1 MKLPEIYLKT
11 MPLQKCMAG
20 EEIRNLSDQELL
32 AVIIGTGIRG
42 CDVIDLTSH
51 LIREFGGLRGI
62 AAAGIKEIAGKN
74 GIGVKKAIRLHAA
87 IEMGK
92 RVISEPVD
100 LNHIDS
106 PILVWQFLLPEMA
119 GLQKEEFRVI
129 ILNNKNRVIK
139 KSLISIGTISEAIV
153 HPREVF
159 REAIREGG
167 SSIIIAH
174 NHPSGVISPSREDI
188 ATTKRIAESGSIIG
202 IPLLDHVIITD
213 TSFLSMKEEGYL

>member
-1 MKLPEIYLKT
+1 MNHSKSYFST
-11 MPLQKCMAG
+11 MPIQKCIAG
-20 EEIRNLSDQELL
+20 EDIKNLSDQELL
-32 AVIIGTGIRG
+32 AVIVGTGIKG

-62 AAAGIKEIAGKN
+62 STAGIREIAGTN
-74 GIGVKKAIRLHAA
+74 GMGIKKAIRIHAA
-87 IEMGK
+87 LEIGK
-92 RVISEPVD
+92 RVVSEPVNT
-100 LNHIDS
+100 NHIDS
-106 PILVWQFLLPEMA
+106 PFSVWQFLLPEMA
-119 GLQKEEFRVI
+119 GLQKEEFRVM
-129 ILNNKNRVIK
+129 ILNNKNRLIK

-159 REAIREGG
+159 RDAIREGG

-174 NHPSGVISPSREDI
+174 NHPSGIITPSREDI

-213 TSFLSMKEEGYL
+213 LSFLSMKDEGYI